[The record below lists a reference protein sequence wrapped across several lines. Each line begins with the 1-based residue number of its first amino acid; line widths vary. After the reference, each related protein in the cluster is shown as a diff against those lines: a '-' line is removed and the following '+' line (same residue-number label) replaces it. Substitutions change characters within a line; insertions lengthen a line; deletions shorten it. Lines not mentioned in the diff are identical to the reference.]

1 MIITISPEEI
11 PSHTKLRESTVVLEL
26 DEDRKGF
33 RILKHRNMPIIPGK
47 HYHMSAL
54 KNILI
59 PPKVPECIKLK
70 LDIS

>member
-1 MIITISPEEI
+1 MIITISPEKI
-11 PSHTKLRESTVVLEL
+11 PTHTKLRESSVVLEL

-33 RILKHRNMPIIPGK
+33 RILKHRTLPLIPGK

-59 PPKVPECIKLK
+59 PAKEE
-70 LDIS
+70 